1 MKLKIVLKEFFIETV
16 LKNTLI
22 KLKKDAHTHL
32 ERVKLLLQTENLHQL
47 TMTSELS
54 SRTFL

>member
-1 MKLKIVLKEFFIETV
+1 MKLKIVLKEFFIETA
-16 LKNTLI
+16 LKNSLR

-32 ERVKLLLQTENLHQL
+32 ERVKLLLQTENSPQL
-47 TMTSELS
+47 TMTSESS